1 MRVIVLKARQKKNL
15 EELDLVIERG
25 RTLEEDL
32 HDAPEPGGWKM
43 LKDARPGDMA
53 VWYAASPDQEYRA
66 WGWIVGRP
74 VPSPAQSGIFFG
86 PVAGVRRLTPASRLK
101 VAEASG
107 FNRDGVNQRAEE
119 VRWRADEFLL
129 AVGID
134 KKIVRN
140 RELISAEIARV
151 LQ

>member
-1 MRVIVLKARQKKNL
+1 MRVIVLKVRQKKNL
-15 EELDLVIERG
+15 EELDLAIERR

-32 HDAPEPGGWKM
+32 HAPEPGGWKM
-43 LKDARPGDMA
+43 LKNAQPGDMA
-53 VWYAASPDQEYRA
+53 IWYAASPDQEYRA
-66 WGWIVGRP
+66 WGWVVGRP
-74 VPSPAQSGIFFG
+74 VPSPVQSGIYFG
-86 PVAGVRRLTPASRLK
+86 PVAAVRRLAPVSRMK

-107 FNRDGVNQRAEE
+107 FNRDGVKQRAEE
-119 VRWRADEFLL
+119 VRLRTDEFLL

-134 KKIVRN
+134 NKIVRN